1 MLKYSYYAA
10 GDFLMSK
17 TNFKDLKVYKEAKT
31 LAVEIY
37 KLTDKIGFKKDYG
50 LRDQIQR
57 SAVSIPSNIAEGCER
72 ETDKEFIR
80 FLYIAKGSLA
90 ELITQLEIAQEVG
103 YITKTELKT
112 QIEKCNK
119 IGGMLG
125 ALIRTLSKTKDSPKR
140 NTLKKDLES

>member
-1 MLKYSYYAA
+1 MANMLKYSYYAA

-37 KLTDKIGFKKDYG
+37 KLTDKAGFKKDYG

-80 FLYIAKGSLA
+80 YLYIAKGSLG
-90 ELITQLEIAQEVG
+90 ELITQLDIAKEIG
-103 YITKTELKT
+103 YIGNDDFESQT
-112 QIEKCNK
+112 EKCNK

-125 ALIRTLSKTKDSPKR
+125 ALIKYLA
-140 NTLKKDLES
+140 NCKKDVSK